1 MVSNTNIRIMIVDND
16 SGQIETLSSALK
28 KQEDFDII
36 SVVSTRETAIKLLSQ
51 EPDIMILN
59 PEVLKQRTLSRFLH
73 SVQLKSPKT
82 RIIHVLVNTL
92 PDENAITD
100 IKAGI
105 RGYIKMTDV
114 PAIIAKAIRS
124 VHEGGIW
131 AERRILEKA
140 IAKPMLLP
148 ETLQSHIPG
157 LPPLTNREMEMLT
170 LVLQGATNR
179 EIADKS
185 KISERT
191 VKTHLYR
198 VYRKLKVKSRT
209 KAIAL
214 LSHS

>member
-1 MVSNTNIRIMIVDND
+1 MASTNIRVILVDND
-16 SGQIETLSSALK
+16 SGQIETLSSAIK
-28 KQEDFDII
+28 KQENIEII
-36 SVVSTRETAIKLLSQ
+36 SVASTRETAIKLLSQ

-59 PEVLKQRTLSRFLH
+59 PQVLKQRTLSRFIH
-73 SVQLKSPKT
+73 SVQFKSPKT
-82 RIIHVLVNTL
+82 RIVHVLSSTP
-92 PDENAITD
+92 PDESAIAD

-105 RGYIKMTDV
+105 RGYIKITDV
-114 PAIIAKAIRS
+114 PAIIAKAIHS

-140 IAKPMLLP
+140 IANPMLLP
-148 ETLQSHIPG
+148 ETLQTHIPG

>member
-1 MVSNTNIRIMIVDND
+1 MASTNIRVIIVDND
-16 SGQIETLSSALK
+16 SGQIETLSSAIK
-28 KQEDFDII
+28 KQENIEII
-36 SVVSTRETAIKLLSQ
+36 SVASTRETAIKLLSQ

-59 PEVLKQRTLSRFLH
+59 PQVLKQRTLSRFIH
-73 SVQLKSPKT
+73 SVQFKSPKT
-82 RIIHVLVNTL
+82 RIVHVLSSTP
-92 PDENAITD
+92 PDESAIAD

-105 RGYIKMTDV
+105 RGYIKITDV
-114 PAIIAKAIRS
+114 PAIIAKAIHS

-140 IAKPMLLP
+140 IANPMLLP
-148 ETLQSHIPG
+148 ETLQTHIPG